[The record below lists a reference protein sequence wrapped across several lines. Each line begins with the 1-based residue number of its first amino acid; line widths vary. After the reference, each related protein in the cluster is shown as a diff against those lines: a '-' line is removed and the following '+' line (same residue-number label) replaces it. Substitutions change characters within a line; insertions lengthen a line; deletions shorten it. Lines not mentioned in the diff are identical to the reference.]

1 MSQVIQVAIMK
12 ILHIK
17 MFSITEEMDQGET
30 FLSIL
35 KNIGMSDEEKENS
48 NTLINHTETVKVVYD
63 SSKVST
69 ETLIKNFLGDS

>member
-1 MSQVIQVAIMK
+1 MITQ
-12 ILHIK
+12 HIK
-17 MFSITEEMDQGET
+17 MFLIIGEMDQGET

-69 ETLIKNFLGDS
+69 ETLNKKFLGDS